1 MISKFFGSLFLFAFA
16 AICLIALDHEGRQG
30 AFAASLG
37 IELNRAQST
46 GAAHETLLAC
56 DQLLNGQSYQ
66 HFRYGLLAAQRD
78 HCLRQAEVILKRRP
92 TQGYAWYIAALTL
105 SFAGREQ
112 EAERALMVSQAVTP
126 NESWLAARRLRVYLD
141 FLGYERSSQIE
152 CFWDDAEAGLQ
163 FALSQRWL
171 SAAYVQHPGF
181 RERFEPILKRSSGM
195 KRDAF
200 LEKVQNLLQV
210 L

>member
-1 MISKFFGSLFLFAFA
+1 MA
-16 AICLIALDHEGRQG
+16 
-30 AFAASLG
+30 
-37 IELNRAQST
+37 
-46 GAAHETLLAC
+46 
-56 DQLLNGQSYQ
+56 
-66 HFRYGLLAAQRD
+66 
-78 HCLRQAEVILKRRP
+78 
-92 TQGYAWYIAALTL
+92 
-105 SFAGREQ
+105 
-112 EAERALMVSQAVTP
+112 SQAVTP

-152 CFWDDAEAGLQ
+152 GFWDDAEAGLQ